1 MSLFKFLTQGDPH
14 MSKKLEKVLEYLINN
29 QEDKAKELLH
39 QVFIEKAR
47 SIHEE
52 LINMDEES
60 LDNLDMGADLEA
72 DVEDSSDELKKLEAE
87 IEAEETMAEAED
99 DDMDV
104 ADAEMDLDDE
114 LSADD
119 DMADMGDDMGS
130 DEDEMDMDVDMDVD
144 SGDMDTE
151 VDVDMDMEE
160 PEMDADMDSIEST
173 MEKLEDALAEL
184 KAEFEAIEAGKSNES
199 SDEDEGEE
207 AEGEEEADDEES
219 EEEMDES
226 WLNEFDD
233 LEESVDLEKVSA
245 PTGDEVGSGKFAKPD
260 SSSKSPVGKAPTE
273 LMGAKPVAVKSSN
286 ASGYNREAAPS
297 SQEMKGTANRRKK
310 ATDGMK
316 EVSKEGDNAAML
328 NKKIGAEGTKS
339 PLSSSPRK

>member
-1 MSLFKFLTQGDPH
+1 

-60 LDNLDMGADLEA
+60 LNDLDMGDSLEA
-72 DVEDSSDELKKLEAE
+72 EVEDTDDELKKLEAE

-104 ADAEMDLDDE
+104 ADAEMDLDTE
-114 LSADD
+114 MSTDD
-119 DMADMGDDMGS
+119 AEVDVEMDT
-130 DEDEMDMDVDMDVD
+130 EEEPEMDMDMELDADD
-144 SGDMDTE
+144 SE
-151 VDVDMDMEE
+151 DMDMEE
-160 PEMDADMDSIEST
+160 PDMGDKMDSIESS

-184 KAEFEAIEAGKSNES
+184 KAEFEAIEAGKDES
-199 SDEDEGEE
+199 ADEDEEADEE
-207 AEGEEEADDEES
+207 SEEEDESEEEA

-233 LEESVDLEKVSA
+233 LEESIDLEKVAA
-245 PTGDEVGSGKFAKPD
+245 PSGDEVGSGKFAKPD
-260 SSSKSPVGKAPTE
+260 GSSKSPVGKAPTE
-273 LMGAKPVAVKSSN
+273 MLGAKPVAFDKGAKAQGFERS
-286 ASGYNREAAPS
+286 AAPS

-316 EVSKEGDNAAML
+316 EVSKEGDSSAML
-328 NKKIGAEGTKS
+328 NKKVGAEGTKS